1 MSVDRAEPEGLSPTI
16 GRIESVCDRFEAAWQ
31 RAPRPRIED
40 YWLESDGTHL
50 LRELLVL
57 DLVYRVRAHDRPDL
71 GEYRAR
77 FVGHPGVIRSAFDT
91 VGLSVL
97 SPQTP
102 SPSTWNDSGRGVHDS
117 PAPLMG
123 FNRTNAMIESPAR
136 AVSDVPIPG
145 AHRFRVIRPLAQGGL
160 GEVFVAHDEELRREV
175 ALKLIQEQHAHD
187 TDSRNRFLFEAEI
200 TGRLE
205 HPGVIP
211 VYGLGVD
218 EKGRPYYAM
227 RFIRGESLKESI
239 ARFHRA
245 DGPNREPG
253 ERSLALREL
262 LGRFIN
268 VCNTIAY
275 AHGRGVL
282 HRDLKPANVMLG
294 DFGETLV
301 VDWGL
306 AKIAGRPDGEPQAE
320 EGIQGPEPRSGL
332 NSTKQGSWLG
342 TPAFMSPE
350 QAAGRIDLLGPASDV
365 YSLGATLYN
374 LLTGKSAF
382 DGTDVTTV
390 LSQVQQGTFPS
401 PRSLEPSI
409 DRALEAVC
417 LKAMAHKPENRYAS
431 CRALADDVERWAADL
446 PVSAWR
452 EPFGRR
458 VRRWGK
464 QNRTMVT
471 AAAVAMLASV
481 VGLAA
486 VLIVQTQAKAELS
499 HSLSREMKANA
510 SLAEANLEL
519 ERSKDAVQARYDLA
533 VEAIGTFHTGVSED
547 FLMKEDQFKELR
559 DRLLKSA
566 SDFYG
571 KLGALLRRESD
582 PASRLALASANFE
595 VAALTR
601 LVGRPEEALAAHR
614 KVLAAREALA
624 SEPGSSDLAKADVGR
639 SLVAIA
645 RLLELTGNSDEAEAA
660 YREAELRLTGPADA
674 APSAAAVRAAL
685 AYCRSR
691 HGWLLKLTGHTSEA
705 LSLLRR
711 ARADQQALAPAARAT
726 DRTTSDLAWTL
737 NRLGNVLSETGKA
750 SEAEAEYRAAISIQ
764 QRLAHDN
771 PAVTEFR
778 SDLAFSHN
786 DLASLLA
793 SAGNAAEAQAELRT
807 ALVIRQ
813 RLSDD
818 NPAVSLFHRFVA
830 NNHNDLARLL
840 ASTGNALEAGA
851 EYRTALA
858 IQRKVAED
866 HRADNAL
873 HSELAMTHNNL
884 GNLLSEA
891 HKPGAAEVEYRSAL
905 AIQQK
910 LANDQPSVTR
920 YRRDLALSRNN
931 LGILLLE
938 AGKAA
943 DAAAEHRT
951 ALALFQKLA
960 DDNPAVTTYRAELAN
975 ATVGLATA
983 HLALGRAALARTAAD
998 QAVAVLEAVLEQD
1011 RALYGRAVL
1020 GEALLRR
1027 GQARLAVGDPAGSA
1041 ADWQRAVA
1049 TFEAMPPRDPESAFL
1064 EACCHAMLAGAATRV
1079 GSRVPPGDG
1088 PIEAA
1093 RAMDILR
1100 QAVAMGF
1107 RSARQYRNEPA
1118 LGPLRDR
1125 DDFQLLIMDLAM
1137 PERPLAP

>member
-1 MSVDRAEPEGLSPTI
+1 MSVDRAEAEGLSPTI

-40 YWLESDGTHL
+40 YWLETDGTHL

-57 DLVYRVRAHDRPDL
+57 DLVYRARSHDRPNL
-71 GEYRAR
+71 GEYRSR
-77 FVGHPGVIRSAFDT
+77 FVGHPGVIRSAFET
-91 VGLSVL
+91 AGLSVF
-97 SPQTP
+97 SPETP

-123 FNRTNAMIESPAR
+123 FNRTNAMIESSAR
-136 AVSDVPIPG
+136 AVSDVPIPR
-145 AHRFRVIRPLAQGGL
+145 AHRFRVIRPLATGGL

-200 TGRLE
+200 TSRLE

-211 VYGLGVD
+211 VYGLGVN

-294 DFGETLV
+294 DYGETLV

-306 AKIAGRPDGEPQAE
+306 AKITGRPDGEPQAE
-320 EGIQGPEPRSGL
+320 EGIQGPEPRTSL

-390 LSQVQQGTFPS
+390 LSQVQEGTFPS
-401 PRSLEPSI
+401 PRSVEPSI

-464 QNRTMVT
+464 QNRTTVT

-499 HSLSREMKANA
+499 HSLFREMKANA

-559 DRLLKSA
+559 DRLLRSA

-571 KLGALLRRESD
+571 KLGALLGRESD

-624 SEPGSSDLAKADVGR
+624 SEPGSGDLARADVGR
-639 SLVAIA
+639 SLVAIG
-645 RLLELTGNSDEAEAA
+645 RLLELTGKSDEAEAA
-660 YREAELRLTGPADA
+660 YREAELRLTGPAGT

-691 HGWLLKLTGHTSEA
+691 LGWLLKLTGHTAEA
-705 LSLLRR
+705 LTMLRL
-711 ARADQQALAPAARAT
+711 ARADQEALAGADAAT
-726 DRTTSDLAWTL
+726 VRTTSDLAWTV
-737 NRLGNVLSETGKA
+737 NRLGILLSETGNA
-750 SEAEAEYRAAISIQ
+750 SEAEGEFRAAISIQ
-764 QRLAHDN
+764 QRLADDN
-771 PAVTEFR
+771 PAVAEFR

-786 DLASLLA
+786 DLGSLLWNTGKA
-793 SAGNAAEAQAELRT
+793 SEAEAEFRKSLA
-807 ALVIRQ
+807 IKQ
-813 RLSDD
+813 RLLDL
-818 NPAVSLFHRFVA
+818 NPGVALFRSFVA
-830 NNHNDLARLL
+830 SSHND
-840 ASTGNALEAGA
+840 
-851 EYRTALA
+851 
-858 IQRKVAED
+858 
-866 HRADNAL
+866 
-873 HSELAMTHNNL
+873 L

-891 HKPGAAEVEYRSAL
+891 DKASEAEAEYRAAL
-905 AIQQK
+905 AIQDK
-910 LANDQPSVTR
+910 LANDYPSVTR
-920 YRRDLALSRNN
+920 FRSDLALSHNN
-931 LGILLLE
+931 LGILQSA
-938 AGKAA
+938 AGKATEA
-943 DAAAEHRT
+943 ETEHRT
-951 ALALFQKLA
+951 ALAIYRKLA
-960 DDNPAVTTYRAELAN
+960 DDNPNVTSYKGESGN
-975 ATVGLATA
+975 AAVGLATA
-983 HLALGRAALARTAAD
+983 HLALGRGALARNAAD
-998 QAVAVLEAVLEQD
+998 QAVVLLETVLVQD
-1011 RALYGRAVL
+1011 HASQWRAVL

-1027 GQARLAVGDPAGSA
+1027 GQARLALGDPAGSA
-1041 ADWQRAVA
+1041 ADWRRAVA
-1049 TFEAMPPRDPESAFL
+1049 TFDAMPARDPEGAFL
-1064 EACCHAMLAGAATRV
+1064 EACCHAMLAGAARRV

-1125 DDFQLLIMDLAM
+1125 DDFQLLIMDLVM